1 MSSLLVD
8 RCVFPWDEARRV
20 AHATGFRMP
29 FVDGECGA
37 RQVCVHIS
45 IINPGEMIH
54 PPHAHAGEE
63 VMFVLEG
70 TGEVILGE
78 ETRHVGPM
86 TALFYPEHVL
96 HGLRNIGSSPMA
108 YLVMRVR

>member
-1 MSSLLVD
+1 MSSSLIDHCIL
-8 RCVFPWDEARRV
+8 PWDETRRI

-29 FVDGECGA
+29 FIDEACGA
-37 RQVCVHIS
+37 RQLCVHVS
-45 IINPGEMIH
+45 IINPGEMVH

-70 TGEVILGE
+70 TGEVILE
-78 ETRHVGPM
+78 TETRRVGPM

-96 HGLRNIGSSPMA
+96 HGLRNIGSTPIT
-108 YLVMRVR
+108 YLVVRVR

>member
-1 MSSLLVD
+1 MSSSLID
-8 RCVFPWDEARRV
+8 RCVLPWNETRRI

-29 FVDGECGA
+29 FIDEACGA
-37 RQVCVHIS
+37 RQLCVHVS
-45 IINPGEMIH
+45 IINPGEMVH

-70 TGEVILGE
+70 TGEVILE
-78 ETRHVGPM
+78 TETRRVGPM

-96 HGLRNIGSSPMA
+96 HGLRNIGSTPIT
-108 YLVMRVR
+108 YLVVRVR